1 MTVLGKRYWK
11 KNEHP
16 CTIETCDMA
25 VGTSDGITVPVTAFK
40 YRCVLCGREYIDI
53 TESGIEQIQK
63 LGYDAA
69 IQWSSER
76 KKKGAK
82 K

>member
-40 YRCVLCGREYIDI
+40 YSEYIDI